1 MAPKR
6 FPVTQRSYPASGKT
20 FTIDKTGTIYESY
33 MGDLNK
39 TAKFGLRVF
48 RTKPGGKPEELFY
61 TDGNGYLTIIN
72 KKLYIGYTDST
83 WASWYD
89 EIPGYIDPSDTPSS
103 QVVNVNEAAM
113 AVYKDQVVLAQ
124 KTANSAQFNANDAIT
139 KANQAQTEVD
149 VLEKRVAKLEAIVS
163 GLQAQILN
171 KQQVEDIVWAKIW
184 DVNYLIREGFR
195 NGSSAIRE
203 VQDYL
208 VDLATYIKN
217 VVKQ

>member
-6 FPVTQRSYPASGKT
+6 FPQTARSYPASGKT
-20 FTIDKTGTIYESY
+20 FTIDKTGTIYETY

-61 TDGNGYLTIIN
+61 TDGGGSLTVIN
-72 KKLYIGYTDST
+72 KELFIGYTDGN

-103 QVVNVNEAAM
+103 KVVNVDEAAM
-113 AVYKDQVVLAQ
+113 AVYKNQVTLAQ
-124 KTANSAQFNANDAIT
+124 KTANSAQYNANDAIT
-139 KANQAQTEVD
+139 RANKAQSEVD
-149 VLEKRVAKLEAIVS
+149 ILENRVAKLEAVVS
-163 GLQAQILN
+163 GMQNQILN

-195 NGSSAIRE
+195 KGSSTIRE

-208 VDLATYIKN
+208 VDLATYIKS
-217 VVKQ
+217 VMK

>member
-6 FPVTQRSYPASGKT
+6 FPQTARSYPASGKT
-20 FTIDKTGTIYESY
+20 FTIDKTGTIYETY

-61 TDGNGYLTIIN
+61 TDGGGSLTVIN
-72 KKLYIGYTDST
+72 KELFIGYTDSN

-103 QVVNVNEAAM
+103 KVVSVDEAAM
-113 AVYKDQVVLAQ
+113 AVYKNQVTLAQ
-124 KTANSAQFNANDAIT
+124 KTANSAQYNANDAIARAN
-139 KANQAQTEVD
+139 KAQSEVD
-149 VLEKRVAKLEAIVS
+149 VLENRVAKLEAVVS
-163 GLQAQILN
+163 GMQNQILN

-195 NGSSAIRE
+195 SGSSTIRE

-208 VDLATYIKN
+208 VDLATYIKI
-217 VVKQ
+217 VIK

>member
-1 MAPKR
+1 MPRKR

-48 RTKPGGKPEELFY
+48 RTKPSGKPEELFY
-61 TDGNGYLTIIN
+61 CDGNGYLTVIN
-72 KKLYIGYTDST
+72 KKLMIGYTDSN
-83 WASWYD
+83 WESWYE

-113 AVYKDQVVLAQ
+113 AVYKNQVDLAQ
-124 KTANSAQFNANDAIT
+124 KTANNAQAAAIDAT
-139 KANQAQTEVD
+139 NKANQAQSEVD
-149 VLEKRVAKLEAIVS
+149 RVEKRVDKLEAIVA
-163 GLQAQILN
+163 GMQQQILS
-171 KQQVEDIVWAKIW
+171 KQQIEDIVWSKIW

-195 NGSSAIRE
+195 NGKSSIRE

-208 VDLATYIKN
+208 VDLATYIKA
-217 VVKQ
+217 VMK

>member
-6 FPVTQRSYPASGKT
+6 FPQTARSYPASGKT
-20 FTIDKTGTIYESY
+20 FTIDKTGTIYETY

-61 TDGNGYLTIIN
+61 TDGGGSLTVIN
-72 KKLYIGYTDST
+72 KKLYIGYTDSN

-103 QVVNVNEAAM
+103 TVVKVDEAAM
-113 AVYKDQVVLAQ
+113 AVYKDQVALAQ
-124 KTANSAQFNANDAIT
+124 KTANSAQYNANDAIT
-139 KANQAQTEVD
+139 RANKAQSEVD
-149 VLEKRVAKLEAIVS
+149 VLENRVAKLEAVVS
-163 GLQAQILN
+163 GMQNQILN

-208 VDLATYIKN
+208 VDLATYIRNIMK
-217 VVKQ
+217 

>member
-1 MAPKR
+1 MTPKR
-6 FPVTQRSYPASGKT
+6 FPQTARSYPASGKT
-20 FTIDKTGTIYESY
+20 FTIDKTGTIFETY

-48 RTKPGGKPEELFY
+48 RTKPAGKPEELFY
-61 TDGNGYLTIIN
+61 TDGGGSLVVIN
-72 KKLYIGYTDST
+72 KKLYIGYTDSN

-103 QVVNVNEAAM
+103 QVVKVDESAM
-113 AVYKDQVVLAQ
+113 AVYKDQVALAQ
-124 KTANSAQFNANDAIT
+124 KTANNAQYNATTAQASVVSVT
-139 KANQAQTEVD
+139 NQVNSLDSRVD
-149 VLEKRVAKLEAIVS
+149 KLEALVS
-163 GLQAQILN
+163 GLQKQQLTQ
-171 KQQVEDIVWAKIW
+171 QQVEDIVWSKIW

-195 NGSSAIRE
+195 QGSSTIRE

-217 VVKQ
+217 TVK

>member
-1 MAPKR
+1 MTPKR
-6 FPVTQRSYPASGKT
+6 FPQTARSYPASGKT
-20 FTIDKTGTIYESY
+20 FTIDKTGTIFETY

-48 RTKPGGKPEELFY
+48 RTKLGGKPEELFY
-61 TDGNGYLTIIN
+61 TDGGGSLVVIN
-72 KKLYIGYTDST
+72 KKLYIGYTDSN

-103 QVVNVNEAAM
+103 QVVKVDESAM
-113 AVYKDQVVLAQ
+113 AVYKDQVALAQ
-124 KTANSAQFNANDAIT
+124 KTANNAQYNATTAQASVVSVT
-139 KANQAQTEVD
+139 NQVNSLDSRVD
-149 VLEKRVAKLEAIVS
+149 KLEALVS
-163 GLQAQILN
+163 GLQKQQLTQ
-171 KQQVEDIVWAKIW
+171 QQVEDIVWSKIW

-195 NGSSAIRE
+195 QGSSTIRE

-217 VVKQ
+217 TVK

>member
-6 FPVTQRSYPASGKT
+6 FPQTARSYPASGKT
-20 FTIDKTGTIYESY
+20 FTIDKTGTIYETY

-61 TDGNGYLTIIN
+61 TDGGGSLTVIN
-72 KKLYIGYTDST
+72 KELFIGYTDSN

-113 AVYKDQVVLAQ
+113 AVYKNQVALAQ
-124 KTANSAQFNANDAIT
+124 TTANKAQAASVDATT
-139 KANQAQTEVD
+139 KANQAQAEVD
-149 VLEKRVAKLEAIVS
+149 AVEKRVAALEAKVS
-163 GLQAQILN
+163 GLQAQMLN
-171 KQQVEDIVWAKIW
+171 QQQVEDIVWSKIW

-195 NGSSAIRE
+195 NGQSSIQQ
-203 VQDYL
+203 VQDYI
-208 VDLATYIKN
+208 VDLATYIKS
-217 VVKQ
+217 VVK